1 MGVICTNLANELGH
15 HLVLPA
21 TVAGAAASVTSLLLK
36 VSSDP
41 AEMVSFSTIWCTWS
55 KDVDCGLVMNYIT
68 IWLFNIAA

>member
-36 VSSDP
+36 VSYDP
-41 AEMVSFSTIWCTWS
+41 AEIFVSRFRRFGARGQRMST
-55 KDVDCGLVMNYIT
+55 VG
-68 IWLFNIAA
+68 